1 MLNIY
6 AFLTV
11 LLVAFYP
18 IKSATHYVSSSS
30 GSDSNDGSLTHPYK
44 TLTHVTWLSAHDR
57 INPGDSILFKRGD
70 TWVGEGLILSAPY
83 GTPLDPIVIG
93 SYGSGDKPIFDGTGA
108 VLDVGINLK
117 CAHYIIK
124 NIEIKYFEHYGIYA
138 HLNSQYDVIDL
149 TIDDVYVHN
158 IGDKDHSRGIII
170 TGSDWKIL
178 NSTIDSN
185 FNDGI
190 NGFGTNFEI
199 AFNNITN
206 NGLGPIGDGIQLT
219 EGSGDYWVHDNY
231 FTSNNHIKGIFT
243 SNSTG
248 LDNAGIF
255 EKNICIGGGWG
266 ARVGGQGGIVRF
278 NYFQDSWTYDESG
291 GMGIQ
296 FSGLNNIAYANIIYN
311 CEKGIS
317 VSNNENTGA
326 SVEIY
331 NNTVVNASVKALD
344 FQGVND
350 FPITVTCKNNIF
362 YQFNIAVLLASGSNI
377 IESDNNLF
385 YPESPLMF
393 STSFGDYDNLQ
404 EWRNATGFDI
414 NSISADP
421 LLTDVENM
429 NFDLM
434 YNSPAID
441 IGQILSS
448 PANIDYDGTL
458 RPQGLSF
465 DLGACEFYDN
475 IQPEV
480 LRAFLHNESTL
491 IMAFS
496 EKVDEISAEDISNYF
511 INNGIT
517 VTSAWLLPSG
527 KKVKLT
533 TSPHSTNKTYTL
545 TVNDV
550 TDLFGNP
557 VSQLNNFT
565 SYELQVVP
573 EDLEKLEVS
582 EVTASTFSE
591 PEHAPEK
598 SIDGNGYLSG
608 DPDSRWTGSSLN
620 EWILFDLGS
629 VELTSLIRIEFYKWD
644 ENCIYEYSL
653 FVSDDSNSW
662 EEVVSHGLSSIDEWT
677 DIFLD
682 NVPTRFIKVVF
693 HDADLSTQAGIWEIE
708 TWGEQSTTLS
718 EDFTKDI
725 NFELLHNFPNPFNP
739 STIIKYSIPEKEFVS
754 LKVYNIL
761 GKEVAELVSNVQTE
775 GFYSVT
781 FDASGFSSGVYIYK
795 LQAGSFTASHKML
808 LIK

>member
-6 AFLTV
+6 AFLTI
-11 LLVAFYP
+11 LLAAFYP

-30 GSDSNDGSLTHPYK
+30 GSDSNDGSFSHPYK
-44 TLTHVTWLSAHDR
+44 TLTHVTWLSAHAR

-83 GTPLDPIVIG
+83 GTPLDPIVIA
-93 SYGSGDKPIFDGTGA
+93 SYGSGDKPVFDGTGA

-138 HLNSQYDVIDL
+138 HLNSQYEVIDL
-149 TIDDVYVHN
+149 TIDDVYVHH

-170 TGSDWKIL
+170 TGSEWKIL

-185 FNDGI
+185 YNDGI
-190 NGFGTNFEI
+190 NGYGLNFEI
-199 AFNNITN
+199 AFNIITN

-278 NYFQDSWTYDESG
+278 NYFQDTWTYDESG

-311 CEKGIS
+311 CEKGIA
-317 VSNNENTGA
+317 VSNNEITGA
-326 SVEIY
+326 SAEIY
-331 NNTVVNASVKALD
+331 NNTIVNTSVRAFD
-344 FQGVND
+344 FKGVTD
-350 FPITVTCKNNIF
+350 LPINVICNNNLL
-362 YQFNIAVLLASGSNI
+362 YQFNIAVVLANESSI

-404 EWRNATGFDI
+404 EWRNATGFDM

-421 LLTDVENM
+421 LLTDIENM
-429 NFDLM
+429 NFELI

-441 IGQILSS
+441 IGKILSP

-465 DLGACEFYDN
+465 DLGACEFFDN
-475 IQPEV
+475 IQPEL
-480 LRAFLHNESTL
+480 LRAFLHNNTTL
-491 IMAFS
+491 IIAFS
-496 EKVDEISAEDISNYF
+496 EKVDKISAENVLNYS
-511 INNGIT
+511 IDNGIT
-517 VTSAWLLPSG
+517 VTSASLLPSG

-533 TSPHSTNKTYTL
+533 TSQHSTNKTYTV

-557 VSQLNNFT
+557 VSQLNNFS
-565 SYELQVVP
+565 SYDLQVIP
-573 EDLEKLEVS
+573 ENLEKLEVS
-582 EVTASTFSE
+582 EVIASTFAE
-591 PEHAPEK
+591 PEHSPEK
-598 SIDGNGYLSG
+598 SIDGFGYLSG
-608 DPDSRWTGSSLN
+608 NTDSRWTGSSLN
-620 EWILFDLGS
+620 EWILFDLGYI
-629 VELTSLIRIEFYKWD
+629 ELTSLIRIEFYKWD
-644 ENCIYEYSL
+644 ENCVYEYSL
-653 FVSDDSNSW
+653 LTSDDSTSW
-662 EEVVSHGLSSIDEWT
+662 QEIISSGQSSIDEWT
-677 DIFLD
+677 DIYLD
-682 NVPTRFIKVVF
+682 NVPTRFIKVIF
-693 HDADLSTQAGIWEIE
+693 HDADFSTQAGIWEIE
-708 TWGEQSTTLS
+708 TWGEQTSTSS
-718 EDFTKDI
+718 EDLTNNI
-725 NFELLHNFPNPFNP
+725 TFELLQNYPNPFNP
-739 STIIKYSIPEKEFVS
+739 STNIKYSIPAVEFVS
-754 LKVYNIL
+754 LKVFNIL
-761 GKEVAELVSNVQTE
+761 GKEVAELVNGKQAQ
-775 GFYSVT
+775 GFYNVK
-781 FDASGFSSGVYIYK
+781 FDASEFSSGVYIYK
-795 LQAGSFTASHKML
+795 LQAGNFTITRKML